1 MTVIIPKK
9 VYKTII
15 AASTRFASQK
25 IPKKE
30 WLEVSGIFIG
40 KNEDDDVK
48 ISEAYPIMH
57 QEYDEEAVIDKYK
70 WDDQDMIITSEIET
84 KAYEKGEFIVG
95 WWHSHP
101 GFKVMMS
108 HIDIRTT
115 LSYQQ
120 NNPLA
125 VALVFNPE
133 RLARQVELPSK
144 KGDPEKPLKNDPGF
158 RIFRL
163 DNVNRGI
170 EASYHPVDYV
180 ILGYDNEEQMA
191 NQAQK
196 FIIEVTN
203 FFPKDNIF
211 KTYKKFVTKRINEL
225 NSKLVGTEQ
234 YLQTLKRK
242 GETERIPEVLQSQKK
257 EIQKYVAETYI
268 KIENIKEFMD
278 YLEYKERQVVIPKV
292 KEILSEW
299 DETLT
304 DLENRLEKLAKI
316 K

>member
-101 GFKVMMS
+101 GFKVMMR